1 MADSKLISAQDMR
14 RAVATDPQFTAPV
27 RPALC
32 RGLVLLPIEGG
43 LLVEGSP
50 TRQILRGTATRD
62 LIPKLLPLLD
72 GTRDQAEIAE
82 AAGVPVEHV
91 AQVVALLYTCGLL
104 EEGDPS
110 GTHPADG
117 AEAGSGAAHAARYWS
132 RSLDSTRVNRNTAEV
147 LDRLRGTRV
156 AVAGDAGFGAEV
168 TELLVAAG
176 MERTAQVDA
185 SLFLTE
191 VPSPFLSGVPSEF
204 PSDGRPDLVVA
215 LTEDSSTSLS
225 GVAAWCAEHDV
236 PLIPARLTDG
246 MLDVGPYIDTNFT
259 VSFADAER
267 QRVTAPAPAERSY
280 VPVPAVRRALAAS
293 LVANQVTTVVG
304 RVGSAPVL
312 RGLLRADL
320 VEWTQTV
327 HVVAEVPE
335 VTDARSTLTEAGV
348 PLALAFEASVGFPPR
363 KLLNPR
369 DHQAH
374 YKPGNIALQHD
385 SKRWPSARTLELPR
399 EGAFPYTPLG
409 LDAPEPATGVDLAQL
424 SSVLLRGAGLR
435 DEAEPTRQVQRWNP
449 TGGNLGS
456 VQLHVVAD
464 GVAGLENGTW
474 GYLTHS
480 HRLAR
485 LSPATDAGTGHTGQ
499 PVAVVLT
506 GALARVASKYSGFA
520 WRVVHLDAGVAIAQM
535 SHVARS
541 LGLDARPL
549 DRWDDLHLADLLD
562 LDLDAEPVTG
572 VLLLRPSAAKES

>member
-72 GTRDQAEIAE
+72 GTRDQEAIAE

-110 GTHPADG
+110 GTHPVDD

-147 LDRLRGTRV
+147 LDRLRETRV
-156 AVAGDAGFGAEV
+156 TVVGDTEFGAQV
-168 TELLVAAG
+168 AELLLAAG
-176 MERTAQVDA
+176 MERAARADV
-185 SLFLTE
+185 S
-191 VPSPFLSGVPSEF
+191 SF
-204 PSDGRPDLVVA
+204 PSADRPDLVIA
-215 LTEDSSTSLS
+215 LTEDSSTNLR
-225 GVAAWCAEHDV
+225 GVADWCAEHDV

-246 MLDVGPYIDTNFT
+246 MLDVGPYVDTKFT
-259 VSFADAER
+259 VSFAEAER

-280 VPVPAVRRALAAS
+280 VPAPAVRRALAAS

-327 HVVAEVPE
+327 HVVAQVPD

-409 LDAPEPATGVDLAQL
+409 LDAPEPASGVDLARL

-456 VQLHVVAD
+456 VQLHVVAN
-464 GVAGLENGTW
+464 GVAGLEDGTW

-480 HRLAR
+480 HGLAR
-485 LSPATDAGTGHTGQ
+485 LSGATDAGTGHTGQ

-549 DRWDDLHLADLLD
+549 DRWDDLHLAGLLD

>member
-1 MADSKLISAQDMR
+1 MANSKLISAQDMH
-14 RAVATDPQFTAPV
+14 RAVTTDPQFTAPR

-32 RGLVLLPIEGG
+32 QGLVQLPIEGG
-43 LLVEGSP
+43 LLVEGTP

-72 GTRDQAEIAE
+72 GTHDQAEIAE
-82 AAGVPVEHV
+82 IAGVPMEHV

-110 GTHPADG
+110 GTHPADQ
-117 AEAGSGAAHAARYWS
+117 AEAGSAAAHAARYWS
-132 RSLDSTRVNRNTAEV
+132 RSLDSTRVNRSTSEV
-147 LDRLRGTRV
+147 LDRLRDTRV
-156 AVAGDAGFGAEV
+156 AIAGDAALGGLV
-168 TELLVAAG
+168 GELLLAAG
-176 MERTAQVDA
+176 MVRAAQVDA
-185 SLFLTE
+185 SLFE
-191 VPSPFLSGVPSEF
+191 GAPSGDTPV
-204 PSDGRPDLVVA
+204 PDLVIA
-215 LTEDSSTSLS
+215 LTEDSATSLH
-225 GVAAWCAEHDV
+225 GIAAWCAEHDV
-236 PLIPARLTDG
+236 PLIPVRLHDG
-246 MLDVGPYIDTNFT
+246 MLDVGPYIDTKFT
-259 VSFADAER
+259 VSFADAEQ
-267 QRVTAPAPAERSY
+267 QRVTAPEPAAHPY
-280 VPVPAVRRALAAS
+280 LPAVTVRRSLAAS
-293 LVANQVTTVVG
+293 LAANQVTTVVG

-327 HVVAEVPE
+327 HVIAQVPQE
-335 VTDARSTLTEAGV
+335 TDSRSALTEAGV
-348 PLALAFEASVGFPPR
+348 PIALAFEASVGFPPR

-385 SKRWPSARTLELPR
+385 SKRWPSARTLQLPR
-399 EGAFPYTPLG
+399 EGALPNTPLG
-409 LDAPEPATGVDLAQL
+409 AEAAEPVARVDLGHL

-456 VQLHVVAD
+456 VQLHVITRD
-464 GVAGLENGTW
+464 VAGLEDGTW
-474 GYLTHS
+474 GYVTHS

-485 LSPATDAGTGHTGQ
+485 LSAVKDAGVGNRGQ
-499 PVAVVLT
+499 SSPVAVVLT

-541 LGLDARPL
+541 LGLTAQPL
-549 DRWDDLHLADLLD
+549 DRWDDLRLADVLD

-572 VLLLRPSAAKES
+572 VLLLRPSALKES

>member
-1 MADSKLISAQDMR
+1 MANSKLISAQDMR

-50 TRQILRGTATRD
+50 SRQILRGTATRD

-72 GTRDQAEIAE
+72 GTRDQTEIAE

-104 EEGDPS
+104 EEGDLS

-117 AEAGSGAAHAARYWS
+117 AEAGSGAAHAAPYWS

-147 LDRLRGTRV
+147 LDRLRETRV
-156 AVAGDAGFGAEV
+156 VITGDADFGAEV
-168 TELLVAAG
+168 AELLVAAG
-176 MERTAQVDA
+176 MERAARVDA
-185 SLFLTE
+185 SLL
-191 VPSPFLSGVPSEF
+191 PP
-204 PSDGRPDLVVA
+204 DDADLVIA
-215 LTEDSSTSLS
+215 LTEDSSTSLH
-225 GVAAWCAEHDV
+225 GIAAWCAEHDV

-246 MLDVGPYIDTNFT
+246 MLDVGPYIDTKFT

-267 QRVTAPAPAERSY
+267 QRVTAPAPAGRSY
-280 VPVPAVRRALAAS
+280 VPAVAVRRALAAS

-320 VEWTQTV
+320 AEWTQTV
-327 HVVAEVPE
+327 HVVAQVPD

-409 LDAPEPATGVDLAQL
+409 LDAPEPAAGVDLARL

-435 DEAEPTRQVQRWNP
+435 DETEPTRQVQRWNP

-456 VQLHVVAD
+456 VQLHVVTQ
-464 GVAGLENGTW
+464 GVAGLEDGTW

-485 LSPATDAGTGHTGQ
+485 LSAATDAGTGHTGQ

-520 WRVVHLDAGVAIAQM
+520 WRVVHLDAGVAVAQM

>member
-1 MADSKLISAQDMR
+1 MANSKLISAQDMR
-14 RAVATDPQFTAPV
+14 RAVATDPQFTAPR

-32 RGLVLLPIEGG
+32 RGLVQLPIEGG
-43 LLVEGSP
+43 LLVEGAP

-72 GTRDQAEIAE
+72 GTHDQAEIAE
-82 AAGVPVEHV
+82 LAGVPVEHV

-110 GTHPADG
+110 GTHPADR
-117 AEAGSGAAHAARYWS
+117 AEAGSTAAHAARYWS
-132 RSLDSTRVNRNTAEV
+132 RSLDSTRVNRSTSEV
-147 LDRLRGTRV
+147 LDRLRDTRV
-156 AVAGDAGFGAEV
+156 AIAGDAALGGLV
-168 TELLVAAG
+168 GDLLLAAG
-176 MERTAQVDA
+176 MVRAAQVDA
-185 SLFLTE
+185 SLFE
-191 VPSPFLSGVPSEF
+191 GAPSGDTPV
-204 PSDGRPDLVVA
+204 PDLVIA
-215 LTEDSSTSLS
+215 LTEDSATSLH
-225 GVAAWCAEHDV
+225 GIAAWCAEHDV
-236 PLIPARLTDG
+236 PLIPVRLHDG
-246 MLDVGPYIDTNFT
+246 ILDVGPYIDTRFT
-259 VSFADAER
+259 VSFADAEQ
-267 QRVTAPAPAERSY
+267 QRVTAPAPAARSY
-280 VPVPAVRRALAAS
+280 LPPVTVRRSLAAS
-293 LVANQVTTVVG
+293 LAANQVTTVVG

-327 HVVAEVPE
+327 HVIAQVPQE
-335 VTDARSTLTEAGV
+335 TDSRSALTEAGV
-348 PLALAFEASVGFPPR
+348 PIALAFEASVGFPPR

-385 SKRWPSARTLELPR
+385 SKRWPSARTLKLPR
-399 EGAFPYTPLG
+399 EGALPDTPLG
-409 LDAPEPATGVDLAQL
+409 VAAPEPAARIDLGHL

-435 DEAEPTRQVQRWNP
+435 DETEPTRQVQRWNP

-456 VQLHVVAD
+456 VQLHVITHD
-464 GVAGLENGTW
+464 VAGLEDGTW
-474 GYLTHS
+474 GYVTHS

-485 LSPATDAGTGHTGQ
+485 LSAVKDAGAGNAEQ
-499 PVAVVLT
+499 SSPVAVVLT

-541 LGLDARPL
+541 LGLTAQPL
-549 DRWDDLHLADLLD
+549 DRWDDLHLADVLD

-572 VLLLRPSAAKES
+572 VLLLRPSALKES